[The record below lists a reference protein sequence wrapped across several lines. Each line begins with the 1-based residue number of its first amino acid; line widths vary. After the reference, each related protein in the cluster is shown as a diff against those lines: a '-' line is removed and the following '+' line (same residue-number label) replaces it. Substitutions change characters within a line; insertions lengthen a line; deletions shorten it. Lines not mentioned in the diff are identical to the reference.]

1 MNVHNELLDHIF
13 DLPVYPKRVVSLN
26 SGFTESLF
34 AMGHGDRIVGVSSYC
49 SRYVDTGDRRVV
61 GDYLSID
68 QTALAALD
76 PDLIIVTSG
85 VQRAL
90 GLKLKKLGYPVYA
103 LPLPESF
110 VGVCDA
116 AIRLGALTG
125 DTSRGRELAARLTA
139 GAAEIRSAWKG
150 ESPRVYVELWFGPH
164 VRTIGGR
171 TFIHD
176 TIEIAGGRPVFGA
189 HPGSYIELDIDAI
202 ENARP
207 TIYLGFHE
215 PEFVVDFS
223 AEMKKRHWGEWAR
236 VPDIIVSD
244 TQKGRNLIHDGPS
257 LLETA
262 RWLQLQMSSTLAKES
277 RST

>member
-13 DLPVYPKRVVSLN
+13 DLPDRPKRVVSLN

-34 AMGHGDRIVGVSSYC
+34 AMGHGDRVVGVSSYC
-49 SRYVDTGDRRVV
+49 SRYVDTDDRPIV
-61 GDYLSID
+61 GDYLSVD
-68 QTALAALD
+68 QTALAALE
-76 PDLIIVTSG
+76 PDLIVVTSG

-90 GLKLKKLGYPVYA
+90 GLKLKKLGQPVYA

-110 VGVCDA
+110 AGVCDA

-125 DTSRGRELAARLTA
+125 DTSRGRELSETLAAQ
-139 GAAEIRSAWKG
+139 AAEIRSAWTG

-176 TIEIAGGRPVFGA
+176 TIEIAGGQPVFGS
-189 HPGSYIELDIDAI
+189 HPGSYIDLDIDAI

-207 TIYLGFHE
+207 TVYLGFHE

-223 AEMKKRHWGEWAR
+223 AEMAKRHWTEWSR
-236 VPDIIVSD
+236 VPHIIVSD

-262 RWLQLQMSSTLAKES
+262 RWLQRQMKTAIV
-277 RST
+277 T